1 MLVCF
6 DSSALVKLLVDEQG
20 SDVVARLWD
29 DADVL
34 VASRLVVPEVAAALH
49 AAHRSGRLDDMAL
62 GLALTAWKDY
72 LPALRIVELTP
83 SLARRAAELTVTH
96 SLAGADAVHLAS
108 ALALDRADPVL
119 AVWDRRLHA
128 GAQAA
133 DVRTVPASLEEPRRS

>member
-20 SDVVARLWD
+20 SDLVARLWD
-29 DADVL
+29 DADAL
-34 VASRLVVPEVAAALH
+34 VASRLVVAEVAAALH
-49 AAHRSGRLDDMAL
+49 AAHRRGRLDDTAL
-62 GLALTAWKDY
+62 GLALSAWDRY
-72 LPALRIVELTP
+72 LPALRIVELTA
-83 SLARRAAELTVTH
+83 SLARAAAELTSAH

-133 DVRTVPASLEEPRRS
+133 DVRTVPASLEEPHLS

>member
-20 SDVVARLWD
+20 SDLVVRLWD
-29 DADVL
+29 DADAL

-49 AAHRSGRLDDMAL
+49 AAHRSRRLDDQALRMAL
-62 GLALTAWKDY
+62 TLWEAY
-72 LPALRIVELTP
+72 LPALRIVELDP
-83 SLARRAAELTVTH
+83 SLARTAAELTVTH
-96 SLAGADAVHLAS
+96 ALAGADAVHLAS

-128 GAQAA
+128 GARAA
-133 DVRTVPASLEEPRRS
+133 GVRTVPASLEQEPL